1 MTQADKPRV
10 IVKSKNLSLIFDY
23 CIESKT
29 AFTVNPRIS
38 GDEWEVEF
46 KITDIMGGVSL
57 GMFLRENRLE
67 PAGFQMIKPQTAQA
81 ASLKART
88 TKPKKTD
95 MPEISEAPL
104 NAFPLDDHNHA
115 PLEETAEVAGEVV
128 EIRQEETKAGG
139 FSPEMLFD

>member
-1 MTQADKPRV
+1 MTQQDKPKV
-10 IVKSKNLSLIFDY
+10 IVKSKHLSLIFDY

-29 AFTVNPRIS
+29 AFTVNPRIT

-46 KITDIMGGVSL
+46 KIADIMGGVAL

-81 ASLKART
+81 ASIKART
-88 TKPKKTD
+88 AKTKKSD

-104 NAFPLDDHNHA
+104 NAFPLEINDHA
-115 PLEETAEVAGEVV
+115 PLEEITEVAETAV
-128 EIRQEETKAGG
+128 EAHQEDTKAGG